1 MPEKNEGTKEE
12 LQEQIA
18 KRCRLSSLRAYKS
31 GPSPK
36 YK

>member
-18 KRCRLSSLRAYKS
+18 KRCRLSSLTASKS
-31 GPSPK
+31 EPSPE
-36 YK
+36 YE